1 MNTLTVN
8 GALYQKLLLSG
19 SAVLEK
25 NREIVNNLN
34 VFPVPDGDTGTNMS
48 LTMSAVSSNSGHNTD
63 SLDSY
68 SAAVARDMM
77 RAARGNSG
85 VILSLFFRGM
95 ARAFQGHSEADPA
108 LFREAFREGAK
119 SAASAVENPV
129 EGTILTVMR
138 ECCAETTDTPDID
151 SLLDTLYSKAY
162 ETLQKTPEMLPAL
175 RRARVVDS
183 GGCGFVHII
192 DGMRRALSG
201 EFTNDNSDPLSVSV
215 PVIELAETADFSEF
229 NTEEITFSFCTE
241 CLLDLDGSIPSATL
255 SSLRSYLSSIGDS
268 MVLTADEEI
277 FKLHIHTND
286 PFDVLSKVTK
296 LGTLRFSK
304 IENMK
309 LQHDGIAAKP
319 KKKDKKEKEKE
330 EELEK
335 ARYGIFAVSP
345 GEGFS
350 DLFCELGA
358 NRIISGGQS
367 MNPSADD
374 IIDAI
379 NSYTCETA
387 IILPNNSNIILT
399 AQQVARILDNV
410 KVLSVDTKTIP
421 QGISSLIAFNCDR
434 TPEENLEAM
443 KSAAA
448 DVQSVSVTDAVRDAE
463 ADGLNIKKGSKLGL
477 IDGKIKASTE
487 DIDSLIPEIFSQTKD
502 GELITVYYGEDVSEE
517 EAENV
522 ASMIGDIVGEDVD
535 ISVISGGQPVYQYI
549 ISVE

>member
-1 MNTLTVN
+1 MNTVTVN
-8 GALYQKLLLSG
+8 GALYQKLLLAG
-19 SAVLEK
+19 SLVLDN
-25 NREIVNNLN
+25 NRETVNNLN

-48 LTMSAVSSNSGHNTD
+48 LTMSAVSANKNHSTD

-68 SAAVARDMM
+68 SANVARDMM

-95 ARAFQGHSEADPA
+95 ARAFQGHADA
-108 LFREAFREGAK
+108 DAVLFQDAFREGAR

-138 ECCAETTDTPDID
+138 ECCAEQANAPDIET
-151 SLLDTLYSKAY
+151 LLDILYDKAQ
-162 ETLQKTPEMLPAL
+162 ETLKKTPEMLPAL

-192 DGMRRALSG
+192 DGMRRALAG
-201 EFTNDNSDPLSVSV
+201 EVIAEESMPA
-215 PVIELAETADFSEF
+215 IELSEAADFSEF
-229 NTEEITFSFCTE
+229 DTEEITFSFCTE
-241 CLLDLDGSIPSATL
+241 CLLDLDGSVPPATL
-255 SSLRSYLSSIGDS
+255 SALRSYLSSVGDS

-286 PFDVLSKVTK
+286 PFDVLSRVTK

-309 LQHDGIAAKP
+309 LQHDGIATKP
-319 KKKDKKEKEKE
+319 KKKDKKEKEAE
-330 EELEK
+330 IER
-335 ARYGIFAVSP
+335 APYGIFAVSP

-379 NSYTCETA
+379 NSYPCENA

-410 KVLSVDTKTIP
+410 NVLSVDTKTIP
-421 QGISSLIAFNCDR
+421 QGISALIAFNCDR
-434 TPEENLEAM
+434 TPDENLEIM
-443 KSAAA
+443 KSAID
-448 DVQSVSVTDAVRDAE
+448 DVQSLSITDAVRDAE
-463 ADGLNIKKGSKLGL
+463 ADGLQIKKDSKLGL
-477 IDGKIKASTE
+477 IDGKIRAAKET
-487 DIDSLIPEIFSQTKD
+487 IDELIPELFSLTKE
-502 GELITVYYGEDVSEE
+502 GEIITVYYGRDVDED
-517 EAENV
+517 EAERI
-522 ASMIGDIVGEDVD
+522 AGMITESVGEDVD
-535 ISVISGGQPVYQYI
+535 VSVISGGQPVYPYI
-549 ISVE
+549 ISIE